1 MDSNIAP
8 SNIAPSPIVTCC
20 MIPVPESEPIVTC
33 CVSLVPDEPI
43 DAPEI
48 LPEISPEMRII
59 LKAYIRALN
68 WFRTEPNNFNL
79 GVLGFFRKA
88 DHLLITRNP
97 HGMQGF
103 SGSVKIYSNRLEI
116 VSNMY
121 RHHIRGTMDMDTIKR
136 ALIIMC
142 NLSTIYR
149 AIEPFNPETV
159 EQKRDGLE
167 MTLRGFSDHYFYIP
181 YADPSN
187 FIDYPRPVFSVEKIE
202 PVSEPLPAPTT
213 RANEFKSEDDLY
225 G

>member
-1 MDSNIAP
+1 MDSYIAP

-33 CVSLVPDEPI
+33 CVNLVSNHELV

-88 DHLLITRNP
+88 DHFLITRNP

-103 SGSVKIYSNRLEI
+103 SGSVKIYCNRLEI

-121 RHHIRGTMDMDTIKR
+121 RHHIRGTMDVDTIKR

-149 AIEPFNPETV
+149 AIEPFNPDTV

-167 MTLRGFSDHYFYIP
+167 MTLRGFSDHYFFIP
-181 YADPSN
+181 YDEPEK
-187 FIDYPRPVFSVEKIE
+187 FIEYERPV
-202 PVSEPLPAPTT
+202 VSEPLPAPTT
-213 RANEFKSEDDLY
+213 RTNESKYEDNLY